1 MTCPALE
8 EIMAPELNAQ
18 HLKGKLEGKMEGK
31 TEGKV
36 LAYADMGLSI
46 SEIAIKCSL
55 SEEKVEEIL
64 IQNEAD

>member
-8 EIMAPELNAQ
+8 EIMAPELEA
-18 HLKGKLEGKMEGK
+18 KKL
-31 TEGKV
+31 EGKV
-36 LAYADMGLSI
+36 LAYADVGLSI

-64 IQNEAD
+64 IQNEAE